1 MKIEEI
7 RKNIEQDILI
17 DSSALDVEAL
27 RLPQLHN
34 KYLCILMDEKLIL
47 SKAESDFKILNK
59 NKWLYYSG
67 KMSQEQ
73 LEEMNWPVFDL
84 HLLKTDLDKFIDSD
98 NDIIQLYNKCLI
110 QKEKVNYIEQV
121 VKLISNKIWNIRAAL
136 DWIKFTQG
144 V

>member
-7 RKNIEQDILI
+7 REMINEDVKI
-17 DSSALDVEAL
+17 DKGALDSESMVI
-27 RLPQLHN
+27 PQLHN
-34 KYLCILMDEKLIL
+34 KYLCLLMDEKMVL
-47 SKAESDFKILNK
+47 SKFESDLSVLQR

-67 KMSQEQ
+67 KMSQEE
-73 LEEMNWPVFDL
+73 LEELGWETFEL
-84 HLLKTDLDKFIDSD
+84 SLLRTDLDKFINSD
-98 NDIIQLYNKCLI
+98 KEVITLNNKCLL
-110 QKEKVNYIEQV
+110 QREKVSYLEQV